1 MNRNSKGFGL
11 IEIMVSMTLGLLITL
26 GLTQLFLSSKNTYIS
41 QYSAAVM
48 QEDARFILSKMLQDI
63 RAAGMFGCLA
73 TVEDASAAG
82 DFLAASKTP
91 IKWSSG
97 DRKLTLIT
105 AAQAPRGARRSWVVH
120 SDCSSSAT
128 AYSSNNAPRPIAGQ
142 LTFPVREVTY
152 AYRSR
157 EQDLTLDGEGVTQNV
172 TAFSVMFGIASTPD
186 DTHVSRYS
194 ANPSNPALIR
204 SVRLSLT
211 LSDPTRKTRDQTFTV
226 VAALR
231 NRLG

>member
-1 MNRNSKGFGL
+1 MNRHSKGFGL
-11 IEIMVSMTLGLLITL
+11 IEIMVAMTLGLLITL
-26 GLTQLFLSSKNTYIS
+26 GLTQLFLSSKNTHIS
-41 QYSAAVM
+41 QYSAGVM

-73 TVEDASAAG
+73 TIEDASAAG

-91 IKWSSG
+91 IKWSNG

-105 AAQAPRGARRSWVVH
+105 AAEAPRGAKRSWVVH
-120 SDCSSSAT
+120 SDCTALAT
-128 AYSSNNAPRPIAGQ
+128 AYSSDKAPRPAQGQ
-142 LTFPVREVTY
+142 LTFPVREVSY

-157 EQDLTLDGEGVTQNV
+157 GQELTLDGEGVTQNV
-172 TAFSVMFGIASTPD
+172 SAFSVMFGIASTPE
-186 DTHVSRYS
+186 DTDVARYS

>member
-11 IEIMVSMTLGLLITL
+11 IEIMVAMTLGLLITL
-26 GLTQLFLSSKNTYIS
+26 GLTQLFVSSKNTHIS

-91 IKWSSG
+91 IKWNSTEQ
-97 DRKLTLIT
+97 RLTLIT
-105 AAQAPRGARRSWVVH
+105 AAEAPRGARRSWVVH
-120 SDCSSSAT
+120 SDCTSST
-128 AYSSNNAPRPIAGQ
+128 IAYSSDKAPGPVPGQ
-142 LTFPVREVTY
+142 LTFPVREVSY

-157 EQDLTLDGEGVTQNV
+157 EQELTLDGEGVTQNV
-172 TAFSVMFGIASTPD
+172 SAFSVMFGLASTPD
-186 DTHVSRYS
+186 DTNVSRYS
-194 ANPSNPALIR
+194 ASPSIPALIR

-211 LSDPTRKTRDQTFTV
+211 LSDPTRRARDRTFIV

>member
-1 MNRNSKGFGL
+1 MNKSSKGFGL
-11 IEIMVSMTLGLLITL
+11 IEIMVAMTLGLLITL
-26 GLTQLFLSSKNTYIS
+26 GLTQLFLSSKNTQIS

-48 QEDARFILSKMLQDI
+48 QEDARFLLSKMLQDI

-73 TVEDASAAG
+73 TVEDASTAG
-82 DFLAASKTP
+82 DFLAASKAP
-91 IKWSSG
+91 IKWSSAE
-97 DRKLTLIT
+97 RKLTLVT
-105 AAQAPRGARRSWVVH
+105 SAEAPRGTRRSWVVH
-120 SDCSSSAT
+120 SDCRSSAT
-128 AYSSNNAPRPIAGQ
+128 AYSSDRAPSPVPGQ
-142 LTFPVREVTY
+142 LIFPVREVTY
-152 AYRSR
+152 AYRSG
-157 EQDLTLDGEGVTQNV
+157 EQDMTLDGEGVTQNV
-172 TAFSVMFGIASTPD
+172 SAFSVMFGMANTPD

-211 LSDPTRKTRDQTFTV
+211 LTDPTRKSRDQTFTV